1 MDQEADAGNYGE
13 HGQRQAVQHQVEAD
27 VEITDRHPGPQRHAD
42 RLFAVSEKV
51 DANVRGDQRRQPT
64 EPMPTVAERF
74 SDQRPRERRPAAQSQ
89 SMAKE
94 WLRQACSSTQLTY

>member
-13 HGQRQAVQHQVEAD
+13 HGQRQAVQHRVEAD

-51 DANVRGDQRRQPT
+51 DTNVRGDQRRRLPSPCQRWRKDFPT
-64 EPMPTVAERF
+64 SARGEGQQHKAN
-74 SDQRPRERRPAAQSQ
+74 QWQ
-89 SMAKE
+89 KNG
-94 WLRQACSSTQLTY
+94 